1 MNKKILAGLLAGRFL
16 FAGCSQDQ
24 ADNKE
29 ETKVEESAEE
39 AKTDKDTKPAD
50 DNSTDKAEE
59 GADKKET
66 NSADL
71 VLPDTQVTLKAAS
84 YKFEN
89 HVGGAPYELT
99 EVKFEQDG
107 DKAYYEFEGNKD
119 GKEYSLKVD
128 ANTAEETESEVDS
141 DTDSDGVVDLNTAI
155 PPEEAMRLALEEN
168 GGGSVVEWTLKT
180 DGDTTIYEVETEDGN
195 EIKVN
200 ALTKDIVK

>member
-1 MNKKILAGLLAGRFL
+1 MNKKILAALLAGSFL
-16 FAGCSQDQ
+16 FAGCSQNTENT
-24 ADNKE
+24 DNKE
-29 ETKVEESAEE
+29 ETAVEE
-39 AKTDKDTKPAD
+39 
-50 DNSTDKAEE
+50 KAEE
-59 GADKKET
+59 KADTTEDK
-66 NSADL
+66 ADTTEDKADDKANNTADI

-107 DKAYYEFEGNKD
+107 DTAYYEFEGNKD

-168 GGGSVVEWTLKT
+168 GGGTVTEWTLKT
-180 DGDTTIYEVETEDGN
+180 DGDTTLYEVETDDGN

-200 ALTKDIVK
+200 ALTKDIIK